1 MPSIS
6 RLGRVAR
13 AATLPETRRLLTAAA
28 RSRPLRDLAGRAV
41 HDRAGLIRDLRQPR
55 NPREVARAAAGHP
68 AVHELARVGLV
79 LLPVRY
85 TPLGWVVGWVSRKAL
100 RRFGSPAAAERATVR
115 SSAAGRG
122 ASTG

>member
-13 AATLPETRRLLTAAA
+13 AATLPETRRLLAAA
-28 RSRPLRDLAGRAV
+28 AGSRPLRDLAGRAV
-41 HDRAGLIRDLRQPR
+41 HDRAGLVRDLRRPR
-55 NPREVARAAAGHP
+55 NPREMARAAAGHP

-85 TPLGWVVGWVSRKAL
+85 TPLGWVVGWASRKAL
-100 RRFGSPAAAERATVR
+100 RRFGSPSPVETAHGRP
-115 SSAAGRG
+115 SASGRV
-122 ASTG
+122 ASGG